1 MIHLPVLNVNY
12 IVTPVGGENERLFM
26 CERLFESV
34 KHRFIKTEYSTTKT
48 FIFLKKK
55 EKKSASNKVFIL
67 MFLLKLILSNTQ
79 TLLTVIIFN

>member
-48 FIFLKKK
+48 FIFLKKRK
-55 EKKSASNKVFIL
+55 KKSQLRIKSVYFNVPTQVNFVKYTDVIDSNNF
-67 MFLLKLILSNTQ
+67 
-79 TLLTVIIFN
+79 

>member
-34 KHRFIKTEYSTTKT
+34 KHRFIKTVYSTTKT

-55 EKKSASNKVFIL
+55 KEKKSASNKECLF
-67 MFLLKLILSNTQ
+67 
-79 TLLTVIIFN
+79 